1 MRLVDLR
8 EFKEKLPKYK
18 ALIGF
23 DYGSKRLGVAVSDLL
38 LMSATPYKII
48 QRRNIE
54 VDFAEI
60 KKIIQEKEVG
70 GIVYGLPLQMNGEEG
85 QTAQEVRKFA
95 QRLAQEINLPYYF
108 WDERLSSSAVES
120 VMIKEA
126 DLSRAKRKKSLDA
139 GAAAY
144 ILQGCLDALSRI

>member
-1 MRLVDLR
+1 MNLS

-48 QRRNIE
+48 QRRNM
-54 VDFAEI
+54 DADLAEI

-95 QRLAQEINLPYYF
+95 QRLAQEFNLPYYF
-108 WDERLSSSAVES
+108 WDERLSSAAVES

>member
-1 MRLVDLR
+1 MDLR

-54 VDFAEI
+54 ADLAEI

-70 GIVYGLPLQMNGEEG
+70 GIVYGLPLLMNGEEG

>member
-1 MRLVDLR
+1 MNLS

-48 QRRNIE
+48 QRRNM
-54 VDFAEI
+54 DADLAEI

>member
-1 MRLVDLR
+1 MRLVNLS

-54 VDFAEI
+54 DDLAEI

-85 QTAQEVRKFA
+85 LTAQEVRKFA
-95 QRLAQEINLPYYF
+95 QRLAQEFNLPYYF
-108 WDERLSSSAVES
+108 WDERLSSAAVES

>member
-1 MRLVDLR
+1 MDLR

-48 QRRNIE
+48 QRRTME
-54 VDFAEI
+54 ADLAEI

>member
-1 MRLVDLR
+1 MDLR

-48 QRRNIE
+48 QRRTME
-54 VDFAEI
+54 ADFAEI

>member
-1 MRLVDLR
+1 MDLR

-54 VDFAEI
+54 ADLAEI

-95 QRLAQEINLPYYF
+95 QRLAQEITLPYYF
-108 WDERLSSSAVES
+108 WDERLSSAAVES

-126 DLSRAKRKKSLDA
+126 DLSRAKRKKTLDA

>member
-1 MRLVDLR
+1 MRLVNLS

-54 VDFAEI
+54 VDLAEI

-95 QRLAQEINLPYYF
+95 QRLAQEFNLPYYF
-108 WDERLSSSAVES
+108 WDERLSSAAVES